1 MLPYQ
6 TVSRKEDGIV
16 IVGLGGAGANIL
28 QRFRGSSAENVRLC
42 IMSLDERLGREVG
55 NVEFLQLGAGLNH
68 GLGSGGDPE
77 VGRLAMEESR
87 EDIAAL
93 LENARLLVMVV
104 GLGGGTGSGVAPLL
118 AELASKAGVFLVSVL
133 VMPFGF
139 EGHRRREQADRALEK
154 ISSVSDLVF
163 CFENDYM
170 EELFRTRNGAMA
182 VFEET
187 NSLLSQA
194 TASIPMLAN
203 SPGIIN
209 IGLDELVTALRN
221 NDSRCIYGSGTGY
234 GPHRAEDAARAA
246 LESPLV
252 AFHNALALAHTVI
265 VHIAG
270 GNNMSLSELRT
281 VMEMIRSSLGHEH
294 VNVFFGAAVKPR
306 LGEEIRVSLIASV
319 DDGELRAAIAEEE
332 AEAEQL
338 QADIPAA
345 EEKPVETA
353 VEEIPEEDEESVEE
367 PEEESEIGED
377 IFANEEEEEPVS
389 PAPQRYTPEPR
400 PSVSTE
406 LPRPEPRPSMRPEPP
421 RPEPRPIMRPEPPRP
436 EPRPIMRPE
445 PLRPEPRPSM
455 RPEPLR
461 PEPRPSMRPEPLRPA
476 VSPSEM
482 RTVEPA
488 SAFVS
493 PRSGRAESSLFDGSA
508 SQGFFDL
515 DGQSVQGT
523 LPKDSED
530 EMDERVRNLFS
541 DDAPHV
547 FPVSSGH
554 FSPESARRRRAPE
567 DADEEK
573 DFALRYNDLR
583 DMFPE

>member
-6 TVSRKEDGIV
+6 SVSRKEDGIV

-42 IMSLDERLGREVG
+42 IMSLDERLGREAG
-55 NVEFLQLGAGLNH
+55 NVEFIQLGAGLNH

-87 EDIAAL
+87 EEIAAL

-118 AELASKAGVFLVSVL
+118 AEMASKAGVFLVSVL
-133 VMPFGF
+133 VMPFAF
-139 EGHRRREQADRALEK
+139 EGRRRREQADRALEK

-182 VFEET
+182 VFEEA

-221 NDSRCIYGSGTGY
+221 NDSRCIYGTGTGY

-252 AFHNALALAHTVI
+252 AFHSALGLAHTVI

-281 VMEMIRSSLGHEH
+281 AMETIRASLGNDE
-294 VNVFFGAAVKPR
+294 VNFFFGAAVKPR

-319 DDGELRAAIAEEE
+319 DAGEFRAAIEAEE
-332 AEAEQL
+332 AEA
-338 QADIPAA
+338 AAAA
-345 EEKPVETA
+345 EQENEETSD
-353 VEEIPEEDEESVEE
+353 ESEPEVMSEQEVSPESLPEDAEGEDEDIFADE
-367 PEEESEIGED
+367 PEEEVE
-377 IFANEEEEEPVS
+377 AP
-389 PAPQRYTPEPR
+389 PAPQRYTPAPR
-400 PSVSTE
+400 PAAPVYPAPLPVPAPVVRTVTPAPAPRSAVPSSPMPDVRPAASFPAPA
-406 LPRPEPRPSMRPEPP
+406 PRPNPQPSHPEP
-421 RPEPRPIMRPEPPRP
+421 
-436 EPRPIMRPE
+436 
-445 PLRPEPRPSM
+445 
-455 RPEPLR
+455 
-461 PEPRPSMRPEPLRPA
+461 
-476 VSPSEM
+476 
-482 RTVEPA
+482 
-488 SAFVS
+488 
-493 PRSGRAESSLFDGSA
+493 GLFDGSG
-508 SQGFFDL
+508 SQGFFNL
-515 DGQSVQGT
+515 DGKPVQGT
-523 LPKDSED
+523 LPGDTED
-530 EMDERVRNLFS
+530 EMDARVRSLFA
-541 DDAPHV
+541 DDAMQTA
-547 FPVSSGH
+547 SSAPRH
-554 FSPESARRRRAPE
+554 YSPESARRRRM
-567 DADEEK
+567 ADDEAEEK